1 LTLFSLTPGQFE
13 SQAVENFG
21 PLAKYSAFTGA
32 IIIYFILYAL
42 FAILIARLDNKFHW
56 KGYLRRATL
65 ASAIAYFILLII
77 SVSLVTITEAR
88 THTQATSISRL
99 IIYLI
104 LPQIAFGFTLS
115 SFSVKVRRPSRKPVI
130 EKPSDTTT
138 EITITRRAFL
148 RAVIAAVVAIP
159 IIYLGL
165 NRLFPT
171 QEVQIPSTSP
181 ASLLP
186 PQSRSK
192 PVVEEMRGM
201 DKWLHAYE
209 LRRLSK
215 NPKELKEH
223 NEKWISS
230 KYDIQNMHWTELQQ
244 FYLPDLGMCWGP
256 ACNSLKK
263 LWKSYEIA
271 GRTGEVRSDI
281 AWNIR
286 HIQRAMGIPSRN
298 LKSWKGWMMRK
309 LKLNRWK
316 KIGDLT
322 LGLVRKALNLRN

>member
-1 LTLFSLTPGQFE
+1 MS
-13 SQAVENFG
+13 
-21 PLAKYSAFTGA
+21 
-32 IIIYFILYAL
+32 
-42 FAILIARLDNKFHW
+42 D
-56 KGYLRRATL
+56 
-65 ASAIAYFILLII
+65 FILLII
-77 SVSLVTITEAR
+77 SISLVTITEAR

-99 IIYLI
+99 VLALI

-192 PVVEEMRGM
+192 AVG
-201 DKWLHAYE
+201 
-209 LRRLSK
+209 
-215 NPKELKEH
+215 
-223 NEKWISS
+223 
-230 KYDIQNMHWTELQQ
+230 
-244 FYLPDLGMCWGP
+244 F
-256 ACNSLKK
+256 
-263 LWKSYEIA
+263 
-271 GRTGEVRSDI
+271 
-281 AWNIR
+281 
-286 HIQRAMGIPSRN
+286 N
-298 LKSWKGWMMRK
+298 L
-309 LKLNRWK
+309 
-316 KIGDLT
+316 D
-322 LGLVRKALNLRN
+322 

>member
-1 LTLFSLTPGQFE
+1 
-13 SQAVENFG
+13 
-21 PLAKYSAFTGA
+21 
-32 IIIYFILYAL
+32 
-42 FAILIARLDNKFHW
+42 
-56 KGYLRRATL
+56 
-65 ASAIAYFILLII
+65 
-77 SVSLVTITEAR
+77 
-88 THTQATSISRL
+88 
-99 IIYLI
+99 
-104 LPQIAFGFTLS
+104 
-115 SFSVKVRRPSRKPVI
+115 
-130 EKPSDTTT
+130 
-138 EITITRRAFL
+138 
-148 RAVIAAVVAIP
+148 
-159 IIYLGL
+159 LGL

-281 AWNIR
+281 AWNIQN
-286 HIQRAMGIPSRN
+286 IQRAMGIPGSQFEELEGMDDEEIEAQEVEEN
-298 LKSWKGWMMRK
+298 WGFNS
-309 LKLNRWK
+309 
-316 KIGDLT
+316 D
-322 LGLVRKALNLRN
+322 